1 MCTAV
6 LSSGE
11 KQSGGTKYMLERL
24 QSLRLSMG
32 HSSLNA
38 RQTEGKSWTAARK
51 SGEVRVVISLVF
63 VTARLSFS

>member
-1 MCTAV
+1 
-6 LSSGE
+6 
-11 KQSGGTKYMLERL
+11 MLERL
-24 QSLRLSMG
+24 QSLGLSMG

-38 RQTEGKSWTAARK
+38 RQTEGKSWIAARK